1 MAFCGLGKCIVVDY
15 IIIIFSVIH
24 LLFIQ
29 KSAFIL
35 SFIISLQWKAIN
47 YFDLIFATN
56 LQR

>member
-35 SFIISLQWKAIN
+35 SLRRS
-47 YFDLIFATN
+47 DTTEV
-56 LQR
+56 